1 DELILG
7 VNIALGSQPASG
19 CPSFQNAQRMVD
31 IAQLIKGVN
40 NALGSCPAGSTP
52 TATATTMGSPPSP
65 TVTVVT
71 GTPTPTATQAPTV
84 TPGGPCTGQLVGGF
98 CWFLGALGES
108 CDATCTGLGKTCS
121 AGTVTYAGTGGT
133 SAQCDAVLSALY
145 PIFGPFEGDRA
156 CGTGGIGCAILFT
169 EVGKPGFRCTDTPTD
184 CAAMSVQTFSRAC
197 ACQ

>member
-1 DELILG
+1 MLNSLRGGSSMRTSTPPSHVTRSLCAVGAALFAATGLWLTTVRAANAQCVGDCNVDGTVAIDELILG

-71 GTPTPTATQAPTV
+71 GTPTPTATQVPTL
-84 TPGGPCTGQLVGGF
+84 TPARPCTGHLLRG
-98 CWFLGALGES
+98 
-108 CDATCTGLGKTCS
+108 
-121 AGTVTYAGTGGT
+121 
-133 SAQCDAVLSALY
+133 
-145 PIFGPFEGDRA
+145 
-156 CGTGGIGCAILFT
+156 
-169 EVGKPGFRCTDTPTD
+169 
-184 CAAMSVQTFSRAC
+184 
-197 ACQ
+197 